1 MKGEKEA
8 VYRYEKDW
16 KIASKELEY
25 DDVDRLVT
33 SLRDEAHRFANAY
46 RTKQMSMERKNAPV
60 KKTSSV
66 KKTK

>member
-8 VYRYEKDW
+8 IYRYENDW

-46 RTKQMSMERKNAPV
+46 RKKQMSMEWKAKPV
-60 KKTSSV
+60 TKKKS
-66 KKTK
+66 

>member
-8 VYRYEKDW
+8 IYRYENDW

-46 RTKQMSMERKNAPV
+46 RKCPPFYSEWLYA
-60 KKTSSV
+60 
-66 KKTK
+66 